1 MYVHWEGIASLK
13 LSNNMQ
19 GTNNKA
25 GNRGHL
31 DRFWDCGTS
40 EQILGRSVSG
50 TEAQNRAASFH
61 WRKHILCDYAAHTRD
76 KHHTIQHV

>member
-1 MYVHWEGIASLK
+1 
-13 LSNNMQ
+13 MQ

-61 WRKHILCDYAAHTRD
+61 
-76 KHHTIQHV
+76 